1 MVRRVMTSRPVAGTA
16 VLAIVVGGAALLW
29 HLLACIESPMAYS
42 PSGKDLA
49 FVTMEPYDDQDL
61 LVAGTHAYR
70 LFVLSE
76 GKQLRAV
83 EETTAS
89 MLTAPAYSPDGKQLC
104 YVRIPLLSA
113 AQAARVEEQVK
124 NYDEAKKSR
133 PKPMWEQPSS
143 APAASAPTTGP
154 AAVETTDHAL
164 PALEGIVEF
173 CDSLERS
180 PAVPIMVVVRDA
192 ASGNIASTTH
202 FELSLLG
209 SEAGLVM
216 TYLTL
221 RPQFSP
227 DGQSVYLCAGNVAVA
242 VNPAKNEARILGAPA
257 AAAALSPDGK
267 TLAILQKSALGF
279 IDTTGESAF
288 YRRWEKNISLG
299 GLTWADKHTLAV
311 LEAEEDS
318 SNLVLHYVE
327 PDGTL
332 RKSVAIRLP
341 EHGKQEGVNTG
352 ALALAPDGQH
362 VVLAFE
368 HDVFFLKADGTS
380 LKHWHGDDEQLVQ
393 PTFSPDSQRVAF
405 KLLPKEEGGYP
416 RAAAIVF
423 CTPAGE
429 ELSRVP
435 IPKINPATT
444 QAAGGQK

>member
-1 MVRRVMTSRPVAGTA
+1 MTSKPVAGTA
-16 VLAIVVGGAALLW
+16 VLAIVIGGAALLW

-49 FVTMEPYDDQDL
+49 LVTMEPFDDQDL
-61 LVAGTHAYR
+61 HVAGTHAYR

-76 GKQLRAV
+76 GKQLRTV

-89 MLTAPAYSPDGKQLC
+89 MLTAPAYSPDGKQFC
-104 YVRIPLLSA
+104 YLRIPLLSA
-113 AQAARVEEQVK
+113 AQAARVEEQAK
-124 NYDEAKKSR
+124 KYDEAKKSR
-133 PKPMWEQPSS
+133 PEVMWEQPTS
-143 APAASAPTTGP
+143 APAASAPATGP
-154 AAVETTDHAL
+154 ATIETTDHAL
-164 PALEGIVEF
+164 PALEGMVEL
-173 CDSLERS
+173 CDSLEQG
-180 PAVPIMVVVRDA
+180 PAVPIVLVVREV

-202 FELSLLG
+202 FELPLP
-209 SEAGLVM
+209 GLAMAYV
-216 TYLTL
+216 TL

-227 DGQSVYLCAGNVAVA
+227 DGQSVYLCAGDVAVA

-288 YRRWEKNISLG
+288 YRRWERNTSLG

-311 LEAEEDS
+311 LEATEDS

-332 RKSVAIRLP
+332 RKSVAIHLP
-341 EHGKQEGVNTG
+341 EHGKHEGVNTG

-380 LKHWHGDDEQLVQ
+380 LKHWHSDNEQLAQ
-393 PTFSPDSQRVAF
+393 PTFAPDSQRVAF
-405 KLLPKEEGGYP
+405 KLMPKEEGVYL

-423 CTPAGE
+423 YTPAGE
-429 ELSRVP
+429 EVSRVAV
-435 IPKINPATT
+435 PKIDPATT
-444 QAAGGQK
+444 RPAGEHK